1 MDGKHNLTSY
11 ILQIIIVQNAL
22 MLGWKV
28 KKINFNKYELTKNV
42 MIADDFNMNTFMD
55 NLIKINE

>member
-55 NLIKINE
+55 DLIKINE